1 MGKHI
6 LDFPL
11 IPRFNEAFI
20 FVELS
25 IYLKIGT
32 LAFIFGSDEFCV
44 HSLVSFRLDM
54 KAWCYFYLIPILGKQ
69 PCDGKDSLIIIL
81 ILVHVRMNIKY
92 TTVLIFPF

>member
-11 IPRFNEAFI
+11 IPRFNKTFI

-32 LAFIFGSDEFCV
+32 LAFISGSDEFGV
-44 HSLVSFRLDM
+44 HSLVSFRLG
-54 KAWCYFYLIPILGKQ
+54 LI
-69 PCDGKDSLIIIL
+69 
-81 ILVHVRMNIKY
+81 
-92 TTVLIFPF
+92 